1 MKGRASQPPTLI
13 TALSSPRTAAIP
25 SPIASVGNGLHMRC
39 PISPSSQSEQH
50 RTQAQQIPTSV
61 STPVDANTFLRSQED
76 IEVITATLA
85 AATESYRNTTTSTL
99 ATKSI
104 LTPLPLEM
112 FMSMSM
118 SALFNATTNPTAYPS
133 LCSLAPLPPPPQIY
147 RLILSSGSTH
157 GKVEVTVLGAN
168 FLPTHRCVFGDAVA
182 TSTQMWSA
190 KTLVC

>member
-118 SALFNATTNPTAYPS
+118 SALFNATTNPTPYPS
-133 LCSLAPLPPPPQIY
+133 LCSLAPPPLPLRSTASFYPADQRTAKLKSPSLELTSY
-147 RLILSSGSTH
+147 RRID
-157 GKVEVTVLGAN
+157 VY
-168 FLPTHRCVFGDAVA
+168 
-182 TSTQMWSA
+182 
-190 KTLVC
+190 LVML